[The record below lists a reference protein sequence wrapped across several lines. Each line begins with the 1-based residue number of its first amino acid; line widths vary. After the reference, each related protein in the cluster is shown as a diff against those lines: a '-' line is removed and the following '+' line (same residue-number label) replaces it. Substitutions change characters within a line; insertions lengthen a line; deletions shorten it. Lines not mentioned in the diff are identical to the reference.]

1 MPLCSTTGVLS
12 IFFLSALANKI
23 TLFKFN
29 LWLSC
34 SLATESFKAIY
45 GLEALFFFFR
55 MHAEDVTLTTAIIEF
70 YIYMALNM
78 YFQNKNL

>member
-29 LWLSC
+29 LRLSC

-45 GLEALFFFFR
+45 GLEALSCFSY
-55 MHAEDVTLTTAIIEF
+55 DVTFTTANIEF

-78 YFQNKNL
+78 YFQNQNL